1 MIGLISLLKAFS
13 EPDLVFYN
21 LQNLEHYVVVLN
33 LVNNMSYFLVFFS
46 KKTHD
51 FPMCEFL

>member
-33 LVNNMSYFLVFFS
+33 LVNNMSSFLICFS

-51 FPMCEFL
+51 FPMREFL